1 MATEKQVQDSIAAVA
16 SGNGNQTDHERV
28 AARARVAGSAG
39 NQAKK
44 AQQDGAKDTSKSW
57 GNW

>member
-16 SGNGNQTDHERV
+16 SGNASKTDHERV
-28 AARARVAGSAG
+28 QKRSTVAGSSG

-44 AQQDGAKDTSKSW
+44 AQEDGAKDKSKSW
-57 GNW
+57 GPW